1 MRVSGAAADPQGYRS
16 FWNHTVQPESGL
28 IVNYYGL
35 PSISMRDVWFHHWA
49 RNEPGFLSR
58 DIMCSI
64 NHPNYLGH
72 LCACPTSP
80 IFFAAPGPARR
91 QAANCYRHPEATWA
105 FMRMPSGQDKSLL
118 CVCGHAQTSCNS
130 NSAACMPTL
139 FFLLSPLASHL
150 KPTPSFE

>member
-1 MRVSGAAADPQGYRS
+1 MCLPFPYIPDAGYICESRHACGWAELTWVLTPCHLQGSRS

-28 IVNYYGL
+28 LVNYYGL

-72 LCACPTSP
+72 LCASQYSTDSLCQCQSCPC
-80 IFFAAPGPARR
+80 AG
-91 QAANCYRHPEATWA
+91 
-105 FMRMPSGQDKSLL
+105 
-118 CVCGHAQTSCNS
+118 
-130 NSAACMPTL
+130 
-139 FFLLSPLASHL
+139 
-150 KPTPSFE
+150 

>member
-1 MRVSGAAADPQGYRS
+1 MGVAVADLQGYRS

-28 IVNYYGL
+28 LVNYYGL

-72 LCACPTSP
+72 LCACTNSTTSLLQCLP
-80 IFFAAPGPARR
+80 CSCAV
-91 QAANCYRHPEATWA
+91 C
-105 FMRMPSGQDKSLL
+105 KSLL
-118 CVCGHAQTSCNS
+118 TFLFYMGHLCAWPPAKTRVCFV
-130 NSAACMPTL
+130 SAATCRHHATTVPPARPLYESEAERPALMTL
-139 FFLLSPLASHL
+139 SLRQGM
-150 KPTPSFE
+150 